1 MARRTEL
8 ELDSMSNRMSAVRM
22 SDSDR
27 LVAMAAMRNGII
39 IVDAFAGL
47 ARAIAHI
54 GDVLTAKP
62 RLAR

>member
-8 ELDSMSNRMSAVRM
+8 DLNTMETRMRSVRM

-27 LVAMAAMRNGII
+27 LVAMTAMRNGIM
-39 IVDAFAGL
+39 IVDAFAWL
-47 ARAIAHI
+47 ARAVSHL
-54 GDVLTAKP
+54 GDGLPAKP